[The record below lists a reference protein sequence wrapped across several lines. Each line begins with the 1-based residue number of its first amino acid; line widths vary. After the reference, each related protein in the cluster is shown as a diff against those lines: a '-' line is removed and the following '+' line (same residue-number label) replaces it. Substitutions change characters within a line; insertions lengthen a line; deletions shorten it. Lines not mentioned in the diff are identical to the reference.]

1 MSTLASTVA
10 ALEAEALAQLD
21 ATLGGV
27 AMCRVGEASARP
39 AKHWEGRAAA
49 LAQVRRA
56 LRRATPG
63 NDAQVL
69 RQAREEWTSQ
79 LEALGGPAWTTYTEA
94 GLQALEELTP

>member
-1 MSTLASTVA
+1 MSELATA
-10 ALEAEALAQLD
+10 AATLEAQALARLE

-27 AMCRVGEASARP
+27 AMCRVDEAAARP

-56 LRRATPG
+56 LRRAAPG
-63 NDAQVL
+63 SEADVL
-69 RQAREEWTSQ
+69 RRLRAEWAAQ
-79 LEALGGPAWTTYTEA
+79 LDALGGPAWTTYTTG

>member
-1 MSTLASTVA
+1 MTELAATVA
-10 ALEAEALAQLD
+10 TLEAEALAQLD

-27 AMCRVGEASARP
+27 AMCRVGESAARP

-63 NDAQVL
+63 TEADVL
-69 RQAREEWTSQ
+69 RRTHEEWTAQ
-79 LEALGGPAWTTYTEA
+79 LDALGGPAWTTYTTA
-94 GLQALEELTP
+94 GLRALEELTP